1 VVQLARYYT
10 TPLVFSHRTSQLAA
24 GDPRHQLTR
33 PAIIEEPWSTR
44 WRDAC
49 RAGRRREEKGPVRSG
64 RLDARPRGYYR
75 GHAEQSKSLGRGR
88 RSSAG
93 AVHRTGPP
101 RHRCLGSTGDAPG
114 PATAGDLRTRR
125 VEPAMAA
132 GHTIPRSRLPWCY
145 SMIFDGYVFTIHA
158 PEKGHARD
166 EPEPYGLYGSRRRF
180 WRRID

>member
-24 GDPRHQLTR
+24 GDPHHQLTR
-33 PAIIEEPWSTR
+33 PAIIEEPTR

-49 RAGRRREEKGPVRSG
+49 RAGRRREEKGPVRSAG
-64 RLDARPRGYYR
+64 REAARLLSGSRRAIKVARPWTPQQCRC
-75 GHAEQSKSLGRGR
+75 STS
-88 RSSAG
+88 
-93 AVHRTGPP
+93 HRPP

-132 GHTIPRSRLPWCY
+132 GHTIPRSRLPWLLQY
-145 SMIFDGYVFTIHA
+145 D
-158 PEKGHARD
+158 
-166 EPEPYGLYGSRRRF
+166 L
-180 WRRID
+180 